1 MTKKQKVL
9 LVGII
14 DLFIMICGIAA
25 LALQGTIYYIIE
37 SILLV
42 SWLITSSYISKG
54 CKELANNK
62 DNIDDNKYES
72 KVNTLA
78 KYIILA
84 SFIFAVILTIII
96 LISLR

>member
-1 MTKKQKVL
+1 MTKKQKLL

-14 DLFIMICGIAA
+14 DLFIMICAIVA
-25 LALQGTIYYIIE
+25 LSLEGFRFVIVE
-37 SILLV
+37 SILGV
-42 SWLITSSYISKG
+42 FCLITSSYINKG
-54 CKELANNK
+54 CKELAKNK
-62 DNIDDNKYES
+62 DNIDENKYES
-72 KVNTLA
+72 KVSTLA